1 MPHPGPIQENA
12 QDHNPNNLPMQV
24 AAVYERVIDASL
36 ARAWE
41 NVLDWEH
48 LPHLHDSSFS
58 SLELEDAGQWGWR
71 ARTKGVPEA
80 TSPETLIELVVDRP
94 NSRYVSRTL
103 AGGLPGMEI
112 WTHFAKADE
121 RKTEIKVEFHIPNV
135 DKDGAAKLGALM
147 LGLYETL
154 WDEDER
160 MMVERQTALDA
171 RTLSAKNAKDPQIDL
186 GDVKELTSKLP
197 LTVELAGKAV
207 NIVEYEGTLHAYS
220 AECPHM
226 LAPLSEVPVDKE
238 GCITCPWHGYRFDIQ
253 SGRVVGG
260 EKLRLGPAYSISVNS
275 AGQAILKATADKK

>member
-1 MPHPGPIQENA
+1 MTRTGPVQENA
-12 QDHNPNNLPMQV
+12 QDHNPNNLPMRV
-24 AAVYERVIDASL
+24 AAVYERVINASL

-71 ARTKGVPEA
+71 ARTKGVPEE

-121 RKTEIKVEFHIPNV
+121 RKTDIKVEFHIPHV
-135 DKDGAAKLGALM
+135 EEEGAAKLGVIM

-160 MMVERQTALDA
+160 MMRERQDALDA
-171 RTLSAKNAKDPQIDL
+171 RSKSSSSDHPQQIDL
-186 GDVKELTSKLP
+186 GMADALADKLP
-197 LTVELAGKAV
+197 LTIELEGRPV
-207 NIVEYEGTLHAYS
+207 NIVKIDDRLHAYS

-226 LAPLSEVPVDKE
+226 LAPLSEVPVDQE
-238 GCITCPWHGYRFDIQ
+238 GCITCPWHGYRFDI
-253 SGRVVGG
+253 RTG
-260 EKLRLGPAYSISVNS
+260 EVTNGKDLTLTPDFKVTLTDQHHVIVSR
-275 AGQAILKATADKK
+275 Q

>member
-1 MPHPGPIQENA
+1 MTDPGPVQENA
-12 QDHNPNNLPMQV
+12 QDHNPSNLPMRI
-24 AAVYERVIDASL
+24 AAVYERVVGASL

-48 LPHLHDSSFS
+48 LPHLHNSSFS
-58 SLELEDAGQWGWR
+58 SLELEEAGQWGWR
-71 ARTKGVPEA
+71 ARTKGVPEE

-112 WTHFAKADE
+112 WTYFAKAGE
-121 RKTEIKVEFHIPNV
+121 RKTQIKVEFHIPNV
-135 DKDGAAKLGALM
+135 DENGAAKLGEIM

-160 MMVERQTALDA
+160 MMVERQAALDA
-171 RTLSAKNAKDPQIDL
+171 RTPSTKNTGEPNIDL
-186 GDVKELTSKLP
+186 GNVKELTSKLP

-207 NIVEYEGTLHAYS
+207 NIAQIDGALHAYS

-226 LAPLSEVPVDKE
+226 LAPLSDVAADKE
-238 GCITCPWHGYRFDIQ
+238 GCITCPWHGYRFDVKTGKVTNGKDLAL
-253 SGRVVGG
+253 SPSFAVTVTDDHRV
-260 EKLRLGPAYSISVNS
+260 LIS
-275 AGQAILKATADKK
+275 QT

>member
-1 MPHPGPIQENA
+1 MIQTGPAQENA
-12 QDHNPNNLPMQV
+12 QDHNPNNLPMRV

-58 SLELEDAGQWGWR
+58 SLELEEAGQWGWR
-71 ARTKGVPEA
+71 ARTKGVPEE

-121 RKTEIKVEFHIPNV
+121 RKTQIKVEFHIPHV
-135 DKDGAAKLGALM
+135 DENGAAKLGEIM

-160 MMVERQTALDA
+160 MMVERQEALDA
-171 RTLSAKNAKDPQIDL
+171 KSKSSSTDQPQEIDL
-186 GDVKELTSKLP
+186 GMADALANKLP
-197 LTVELAGKAV
+197 LTIELEGRPV
-207 NIVEYEGTLHAYS
+207 NIVKINDRLHAYA

-226 LAPLSEVPVDKE
+226 LAPLSDVPVDQE
-238 GCITCPWHGYRFDIQ
+238 GCITCPWHGYRFDIRTGDVTNGKDLSLTPGFKVTLTEQ
-253 SGRVVGG
+253 RHVIVSR
-260 EKLRLGPAYSISVNS
+260 
-275 AGQAILKATADKK
+275 Q

>member
-1 MPHPGPIQENA
+1 MTQTGPVQENA
-12 QDHNPNNLPMQV
+12 QNHNPNNLPMRV

-58 SLELEDAGQWGWR
+58 SLELEEAGQWGWR
-71 ARTKGVPEA
+71 ARTKGVPEE

-94 NSRYVSRTL
+94 HSRYVSRTL

-121 RKTEIKVEFHIPNV
+121 RKTQIKVEFHIPHIDEN
-135 DKDGAAKLGALM
+135 GAAKLGEIM

-160 MMVERQTALDA
+160 MMVERQEALDA
-171 RTLSAKNAKDPQIDL
+171 KSKSSNTDQPQEIDL
-186 GDVKELTSKLP
+186 GMADALANKLP
-197 LTVELAGKAV
+197 LTIELEGRPV
-207 NIVEYEGTLHAYS
+207 NIVKINDRFYAYA

-226 LAPLSEVPVDKE
+226 LAPLSDVHVDQE
-238 GCITCPWHGYRFDIQ
+238 GCITCPWHGYRFNIRTGDVTNGKDLSLTPGFKVTLTEQRHVIVSRQ
-253 SGRVVGG
+253 
-260 EKLRLGPAYSISVNS
+260 
-275 AGQAILKATADKK
+275 

>member
-1 MPHPGPIQENA
+1 MTQTGPAQENA
-12 QDHNPNNLPMQV
+12 QDHNPNNLPMRV

-36 ARAWE
+36 TRAWE

-71 ARTKGVPEA
+71 ARTKGVPEE

-121 RKTEIKVEFHIPNV
+121 RKTQIKVEFHIPHV
-135 DKDGAAKLGALM
+135 DENGAAKLGEIM

-160 MMVERQTALDA
+160 MMVERQKALDA
-171 RTLSAKNAKDPQIDL
+171 KSTSSSTDQPQEIDL
-186 GDVKELTSKLP
+186 GMADALANKLP
-197 LTVELAGKAV
+197 LTIELEGRPV
-207 NIVEYEGTLHAYS
+207 NIVKIDDRFHVYA

-226 LAPLSEVPVDKE
+226 LAPLSDVPVDQE
-238 GCITCPWHGYRFDIQ
+238 GCITCPWHGYRFDIRTGDVTNGKDLSLTPGFKVTLTEQ
-253 SGRVVGG
+253 HHVIVSR
-260 EKLRLGPAYSISVNS
+260 
-275 AGQAILKATADKK
+275 Q

>member
-1 MPHPGPIQENA
+1 MTQTGPVQENA
-12 QDHNPNNLPMQV
+12 QDHNPNNLPMRV

-71 ARTKGVPEA
+71 ARTKGVPEE

-121 RKTEIKVEFHIPNV
+121 RKTQIKVEFHIPHV
-135 DKDGAAKLGALM
+135 DENGAAKLGEIM

-160 MMVERQTALDA
+160 MMVERQKALDA
-171 RTLSAKNAKDPQIDL
+171 KSTSSSTDQPQEIDL
-186 GDVKELTSKLP
+186 GMADALANKLP
-197 LTVELAGKAV
+197 LTIELEGRPV
-207 NIVEYEGTLHAYS
+207 NIVKINDRFHAYA

-226 LAPLSEVPVDKE
+226 LAPLSDVPVDQE
-238 GCITCPWHGYRFDIQ
+238 GCITCPWHGYRFDIRTGDVTNGKDLSLTPGFKVTLTEQ
-253 SGRVVGG
+253 RHVIVSR
-260 EKLRLGPAYSISVNS
+260 
-275 AGQAILKATADKK
+275 Q

>member
-1 MPHPGPIQENA
+1 MTQTGPVQENA
-12 QDHNPNNLPMQV
+12 QDHNPNNLPMRV

-58 SLELEDAGQWGWR
+58 SLELEEAGQWGWR
-71 ARTKGVPEA
+71 ARTKGVPEE

-112 WTHFAKADE
+112 WTHFARSEE
-121 RKTEIKVEFHIPNV
+121 RKTDIKVEFHIPNV
-135 DKDGAAKLGALM
+135 DENGAAKLGEIM

-160 MMVERQTALDA
+160 MMRERQEALDA
-171 RTLSAKNAKDPQIDL
+171 RSNSSNSDQPQQIDL
-186 GDVKELTSKLP
+186 GMADALADKLP
-197 LTVELAGKAV
+197 LTVELEGKPV
-207 NIVEYEGTLHAYS
+207 NIVKIDDRFHAYS

-226 LAPLSEVPVDKE
+226 LAPLSDVPVDHE
-238 GCITCPWHGYRFDIQ
+238 GCITCPWHGYRFDIKT
-253 SGRVVGG
+253 G
-260 EKLRLGPAYSISVNS
+260 KTTNS
-275 AGQAILKATADKK
+275 KDLTLAPGFKVTLTEQHHVMVSRQ

>member
-1 MPHPGPIQENA
+1 MTQTGPVQENA
-12 QDHNPNNLPMQV
+12 QDHNPNNLPMRV

-71 ARTKGVPEA
+71 ARTKGVPEE

-121 RKTEIKVEFHIPNV
+121 RKTQIKVEFHIPHV
-135 DKDGAAKLGALM
+135 DENGAAKLGEIM

-160 MMVERQTALDA
+160 MMVERQKALDA
-171 RTLSAKNAKDPQIDL
+171 KSTSSSTDQPQEIDL
-186 GDVKELTSKLP
+186 GMADALANKLP
-197 LTVELAGKAV
+197 LTIELEGRPV
-207 NIVEYEGTLHAYS
+207 NIVKIDDRFHVYA

-226 LAPLSEVPVDKE
+226 LAPLSDVPVDQE
-238 GCITCPWHGYRFDIQ
+238 GCITCPWHGYRFDIRTGDVTNGKDLSLTPGFKVTLTEQ
-253 SGRVVGG
+253 RHVIVSR
-260 EKLRLGPAYSISVNS
+260 
-275 AGQAILKATADKK
+275 Q